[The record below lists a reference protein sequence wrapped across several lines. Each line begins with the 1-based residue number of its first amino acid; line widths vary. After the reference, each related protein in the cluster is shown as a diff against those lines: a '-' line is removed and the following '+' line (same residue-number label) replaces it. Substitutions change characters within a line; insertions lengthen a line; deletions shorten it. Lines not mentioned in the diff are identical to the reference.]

1 MLRFQNSPKLI
12 VCSTLL
18 ALPVAIGL
26 ALPAQA
32 AFLFTTTTKDA
43 FNANAGATQDLLDDG
58 SNAIFGAQPF
68 GADVLNQ
75 TAPLTRGAGGAYQ
88 YTLADVLF
96 NATDPLASTPDSYSY
111 EAGPSGGNGV
121 GQVVNSSPA
130 VWGIDSN
137 VVGASEGGINALKVT
152 FAKQV
157 SAFGVE
163 LFDFE
168 SAPAPAPGVTGVI
181 AQVIAYSNGNQVF
194 RQDLADGDGAK
205 YFAGLVGTNGMTFDT
220 LIYALGGK
228 TTSAAKSNEYAA
240 GNFSFGEPEHV
251 PTPALL
257 PGLVAVVAGARRR
270 WKAAQ

>member
-1 MLRFQNSPKLI
+1 MLRPL
-12 VCSTLL
+12 TLQKSL
-18 ALPVAIGL
+18 FCLSMLVASVGVGV
-26 ALPAQA
+26 APAQA
-32 AFLFTTTTKDA
+32 AFLFTSTTRDA

-68 GADVLNQ
+68 GADANQ
-75 TAPLTRGAGGAYQ
+75 TTSLTRGAGAYQ

-96 NATDPLASTPDSYSY
+96 NAANPLASSPDSYSY

-121 GQVVNSSPA
+121 GQVVDSNPG

-137 VVGASEGGINALKVT
+137 VVGSSDKGINALKVT
-152 FAKQV
+152 FANQV

-168 SAPAPAPGVTGVI
+168 SGPTAIAPSVI
-181 AQVIAYSNGNQVF
+181 AQVLAYSNGTQVF
-194 RQDLADGDGAK
+194 QKNLPDGNDSK
-205 YFAGLVGTNGMTFDT
+205 YFAGLVGTNGMTFDAI
-220 LIYALGGK
+220 IYVLGG
-228 TTSAAKSNEYAA
+228 TGATSATTAINNEYAA
-240 GNFSFGEPEHV
+240 GNFSFGEPAKPV

>member
-1 MLRFQNSPKLI
+1 MKIKKI
-12 VCSTLL
+12 VIIAAVSAIMPFVAL
-18 ALPVAIGL
+18 A
-26 ALPAQA
+26 PAQA
-32 AFLFTTTTKDA
+32 AFLFTTSTKDA

-68 GADVLNQ
+68 AADANQ
-75 TAPLTRGAGGAYQ
+75 TTPLTRGTGAYR

-96 NATDPLASTPDSYSY
+96 NAAKPLDSLPDSYRY

-137 VVGASEGGINALKVT
+137 VANAPEKGLNALRVT
-152 FAKQV
+152 FANQV

-168 SAPAPAPGVTGVI
+168 SGPASGAI
-181 AQVIAYSNGNQVF
+181 AKILAYSNGGEVF
-194 RQDLADGDGAK
+194 RQDLPDGSSAK
-205 YFAGLVGTNGMTFDT
+205 YFAGLVGTNGTTFDT
-220 LIYALGGK
+220 IFYVLGG
-228 TTSAAKSNEYAA
+228 TNAASANNNEYAA
-240 GNFSFGEPEHV
+240 GNFSFGESKRV

-257 PGLVAVVAGARRR
+257 PGLIALAAGARRR
-270 WKAAQ
+270 SKAAQ